1 MTPICYIS
9 FEISV
14 PCYSKLDVLLEMR
27 CSMISFK
34 ISVVMNNLNNG
45 VLEAEVGFLDE
56 ERQRYCR
63 RPGFASELIFHLR
76 FFDLI
81 ISIILTYHLE

>member
-1 MTPICYIS
+1 M
-9 FEISV
+9 
-14 PCYSKLDVLLEMR
+14 M
-27 CSMISFK
+27 SFK

-63 RPGFASELIFHLR
+63 RPGFASELILR
-76 FFDLI
+76 YFELI
-81 ISIILTYHLE
+81 